1 MLKRQS
7 DQKSRLLPANKP
19 LMPTRLYENMYVST
33 SRACMLP
40 TSKDDVFVSNVK
52 SSINFSQSSV
62 TVASVPTLC
71 LTTSVHNNVI
81 KKPITCRDSVIKRPR
96 KCLRKSTIVKN
107 RNAVNYVSESVNNV
121 VNCSRSFPSS
131 SSGFLRQPVR
141 FNKSVHKHISSS
153 VVNKPT
159 PSVDAS
165 KTLCAIVKCKT
176 EFYDVW
182 IQFLILF
189 LLVTLS
195 YGYLSF
201 NLGCYYL
208 KANTTVNNLA
218 TCLTFIKYYIYNFS
232 DCIGKILFK
241 VLFFYSNLYQCFL
254 ISIHFFLVCKLASI
268 LSFTKSQFAF
278 TFFTMSISGIFRK
291 SFLFGLQKER
301 GKTEKRCRGSFNTL
315 LWKANPCSY
324 LQHVYQRSCS
334 FCYNVLKFYFYIFE
348 NLIDIIIF
356 LDIL

>member
-1 MLKRQS
+1 M
-7 DQKSRLLPANKP
+7 
-19 LMPTRLYENMYVST
+19 
-33 SRACMLP
+33 
-40 TSKDDVFVSNVK
+40 
-52 SSINFSQSSV
+52 
-62 TVASVPTLC
+62 
-71 LTTSVHNNVI
+71 
-81 KKPITCRDSVIKRPR
+81 
-96 KCLRKSTIVKN
+96 
-107 RNAVNYVSESVNNV
+107 NYVSESVNNV

-141 FNKSVHKHISSS
+141 FNKSVHKQISSS

-176 EFYDVW
+176 KFYDVW

-218 TCLTFIKYYIYNFS
+218 TCLIFIKYYIYNFS

-254 ISIHFFLVCKLASI
+254 ISIHFFLVCKLVSI

-278 TFFTMSISGIFRK
+278 TFFTMSMSRRFRK
-291 SFLFGLQKER
+291 SFLFGLQKGR
-301 GKTEKRCRGSFNTL
+301 GKTEKLCRGFFNTL
-315 LWKANPCSY
+315 LGKANPYSY
-324 LQHVYQRSCS
+324 FQHVYQRSCS
-334 FCYNVLKFYFYIFE
+334 FNYCFKLLFLYF
-348 NLIDIIIF
+348 
-356 LDIL
+356 

>member
-1 MLKRQS
+1 M
-7 DQKSRLLPANKP
+7 
-19 LMPTRLYENMYVST
+19 
-33 SRACMLP
+33 
-40 TSKDDVFVSNVK
+40 
-52 SSINFSQSSV
+52 
-62 TVASVPTLC
+62 
-71 LTTSVHNNVI
+71 
-81 KKPITCRDSVIKRPR
+81 
-96 KCLRKSTIVKN
+96 
-107 RNAVNYVSESVNNV
+107 NYVSESVNNV
-121 VNCSRSFPSS
+121 VNCSRSFPTS

-176 EFYDVW
+176 KFYDVW

-189 LLVTLS
+189 LQVTLS

-201 NLGCYYL
+201 NMGCYYL
-208 KANTTVNNLA
+208 KASTTVNNLA
-218 TCLTFIKYYIYNFS
+218 TCLIFIKYYKYNFS

-241 VLFFYSNLYQCFL
+241 VLFFYSNLYQC
-254 ISIHFFLVCKLASI
+254 
-268 LSFTKSQFAF
+268 
-278 TFFTMSISGIFRK
+278 FTMSISGIFRK

-301 GKTEKRCRGSFNTL
+301 GKTEKRCRSSFNTL

-334 FCYNVLKFYFYIFE
+334 FCYNVLNFYFYIFE
-348 NLIDIIIF
+348 NLIDIII
-356 LDIL
+356 LLIII